1 MEYGNDLPNI
11 WQEWRKTDISYI
23 FSGTLSKKFLTW
35 ENSLLEEACIVFQW
49 REEERRKI
57 SSCQK
62 KNFFLK
68 FFYAKTRVV
77 PKQRMLVVTCH
88 DLLDVR
94 CTFFFVNFFPEIGAK
109 WRHSKK
115 TRPKMTKTWKRTYF
129 GHKLSSLNDEKLFF
143 FFKTDGHKLKLD
155 NQTKKSSIFAIL
167 KMAFWR
173 WLRG

>member
-23 FSGTLSKKFLTW
+23 FSGTLSKK
-35 ENSLLEEACIVFQW
+35 
-49 REEERRKI
+49 KK
-57 SSCQK
+57 K
-62 KNFFLK
+62 KNSSPGKIPSLRKRVLYSNGGRKSGGKFLLVRKKKFLK

-94 CTFFFVNFFPEIGAK
+94 CTFFFNFSAEIGAK

-115 TRPKMTKTWKRTYF
+115 TRPKMTKTRKHTYF
-129 GHKLSSLNDEKLFF
+129 GHTLSSLNDEKLLVFF
-143 FFKTDGHKLKLD
+143 L
-155 NQTKKSSIFAIL
+155 NRRAQTQT
-167 KMAFWR
+167 W
-173 WLRG
+173 

>member
-1 MEYGNDLPNI
+1 MEYGNDLPNV

-23 FSGTLSKKFLTW
+23 FSGTLSKK
-35 ENSLLEEACIVFQW
+35 
-49 REEERRKI
+49 KK
-57 SSCQK
+57 K
-62 KNFFLK
+62 KNSSPGKIPSSRKRVLYSNGGRKSGGKFLLVRKKKKFLK

-115 TRPKMTKTWKRTYF
+115 TRPKMTKTRKHTYF
-129 GHKLSSLNDEKLFF
+129 GHTLSSLNDEKLLVFF
-143 FFKTDGHKLKLD
+143 L
-155 NQTKKSSIFAIL
+155 NRRAQTQT
-167 KMAFWR
+167 W
-173 WLRG
+173 

>member
-1 MEYGNDLPNI
+1 MEYGNDLPNV

-23 FSGTLSKKFLTW
+23 FSGTLSKKKKKKKFLTW

-62 KNFFLK
+62 KKFFLK

-115 TRPKMTKTWKRTYF
+115 TRPKMTKTRKHTYF
-129 GHKLSSLNDEKLFF
+129 GHTLSSLNDEKLLVFF
-143 FFKTDGHKLKLD
+143 LK
-155 NQTKKSSIFAIL
+155 QTGTNSNLITRQKNRQFL
-167 KMAFWR
+167 LF
-173 WLRG
+173 